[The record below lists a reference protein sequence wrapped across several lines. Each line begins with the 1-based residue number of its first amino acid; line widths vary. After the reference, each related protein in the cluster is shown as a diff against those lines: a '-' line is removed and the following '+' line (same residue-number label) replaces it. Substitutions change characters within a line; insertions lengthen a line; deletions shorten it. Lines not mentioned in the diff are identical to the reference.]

1 MLLRSIKK
9 KYSNQEV
16 DLFIQLETHIREI
29 RERNMAQWERISL
42 SAKAVKMY
50 SGIDMKEEV
59 ISAFG
64 AKVCFFSFYRGVCC
78 RC

>member
-1 MLLRSIKK
+1 MLLRSTKK

-16 DLFIQLETHIREI
+16 DLFVQLETHIRDI

-50 SGIDMKEEV
+50 SGIDMKEEL
-59 ISAFG
+59 ILAFG
-64 AKVCFFSFYRGVCC
+64 TKVCFAIRLPILSL
-78 RC
+78 

>member
-1 MLLRSIKK
+1 MLLRSTKK
-9 KYSNQEV
+9 KYSSQEV
-16 DLFIQLETHIREI
+16 DLFVQLETHIREI

-59 ISAFG
+59 ILVFG
-64 AKVCFFSFYRGVCC
+64 AKVCLATRLPVLSL
-78 RC
+78 